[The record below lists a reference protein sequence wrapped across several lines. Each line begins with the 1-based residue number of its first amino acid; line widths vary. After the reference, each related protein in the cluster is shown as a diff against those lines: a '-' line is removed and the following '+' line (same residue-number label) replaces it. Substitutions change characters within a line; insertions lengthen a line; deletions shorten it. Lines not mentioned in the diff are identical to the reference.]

1 MKKFNRSKN
10 KKEDKKVGKKVTKKN
25 KKRIILCNS
34 FIVFLMFFLIVRL
47 TWINLVHGNEYRKK
61 AEEQWTKEVEI
72 KAKRGKILD
81 RNGSE
86 LAVSGDVYRVDID
99 LKTLETTIK
108 KRIEKSIKTK
118 TGKVDKK
125 VIEKEETDKLVKDLG
140 AVLNKKPEDI
150 LKIIDKKNIIGV
162 ELARQIDKATADKI
176 KALDIKGVIISED
189 TKRYYPND
197 SLLAHTLGTL
207 DSNGKGLIGLELK
220 YNSVLAGVPGVKIG
234 ESNPFGKEDY
244 TEPVQGKDLVLTI
257 DEKIQYLAEKEAK
270 QALKDENAQSVN
282 ILVMDPNNGEILAMA
297 SEKSFNPN
305 EPRKGFESFS
315 GKNESEKIQQMWR
328 NRIVSNMYEPGSTF
342 KVIVAAAAI
351 EEGVAGNGE
360 SYYCAGYKEVAGRR
374 INCWKGEGHG
384 AQTFM
389 QALNNSCNPAFIDIG
404 MKLGK
409 EKLQKYVKAFGF
421 GQSTGIDLPGESKG
435 IIKELDEMS
444 IVDLATISFG
454 QTNAVTMVQL
464 LSAFNATVNGGTL
477 VEPHVMKEITH
488 LDKSGI
494 RVIDEKNEPKKTSV
508 ISEETSKKIRAMLQ
522 DVVDNGTGK
531 RAFIEGYNVGG
542 KTGTAQTVN
551 SDTGAYGKDK
561 IASFIAEAPSNDPKV
576 TILVTIDGPNATAD
590 SGGIV
595 AAPVAKRVL
604 EGIFNYQNPE
614 NINFETKSSNSIIV
628 PEVRGKEAKAAEAIL
643 KENNLE
649 FQKVGE
655 GKFIKSISP
664 IPGSV
669 IGTGEKVKIELSDK
683 PAHEKEVVVP
693 DFIGFSKEMTEKML
707 DKIGLI
713 GVFKGEG
720 DLIKEQKE
728 KPGTKVSSASKITF
742 TLKK

>member
-10 KKEDKKVGKKVTKKN
+10 KREDKKVGKKN

-34 FIVFLMFFLIVRL
+34 IIVFLMFFLIVRL

-99 LKTLETTIK
+99 LKTLEATIK

-342 KVIVAAAAI
+342 KVIVA
-351 EEGVAGNGE
+351 
-360 SYYCAGYKEVAGRR
+360 
-374 INCWKGEGHG
+374 
-384 AQTFM
+384 Q
-389 QALNNSCNPAFIDIG
+389 
-404 MKLGK
+404 
-409 EKLQKYVKAFGF
+409 
-421 GQSTGIDLPGESKG
+421 
-435 IIKELDEMS
+435 
-444 IVDLATISFG
+444 
-454 QTNAVTMVQL
+454 QL
-464 LSAFNATVNGGTL
+464 
-477 VEPHVMKEITH
+477 
-488 LDKSGI
+488 
-494 RVIDEKNEPKKTSV
+494 
-508 ISEETSKKIRAMLQ
+508 
-522 DVVDNGTGK
+522 
-531 RAFIEGYNVGG
+531 
-542 KTGTAQTVN
+542 
-551 SDTGAYGKDK
+551 
-561 IASFIAEAPSNDPKV
+561 
-576 TILVTIDGPNATAD
+576 
-590 SGGIV
+590 
-595 AAPVAKRVL
+595 
-604 EGIFNYQNPE
+604 
-614 NINFETKSSNSIIV
+614 
-628 PEVRGKEAKAAEAIL
+628 
-643 KENNLE
+643 
-649 FQKVGE
+649 
-655 GKFIKSISP
+655 
-664 IPGSV
+664 
-669 IGTGEKVKIELSDK
+669 
-683 PAHEKEVVVP
+683 
-693 DFIGFSKEMTEKML
+693 
-707 DKIGLI
+707 
-713 GVFKGEG
+713 
-720 DLIKEQKE
+720 
-728 KPGTKVSSASKITF
+728 
-742 TLKK
+742 